1 MIMANREFL
10 KNRNIDER
18 NSLPDLMQNISPD
31 SEEEINF
38 IDHSIYY
45 TDQDY
50 KECISRSKGALRMLN
65 LNCAGLNAKFD
76 NLKIFLAE
84 CNNNFFPLHVITLQE
99 THINSNADVQY
110 FELPGYT
117 LVYDLARINSFGG
130 VAIYVHDSFSFTRLD
145 IDKFKQ
151 DSSVYES
158 MYLEIYN
165 KDVRFHKYVIGSVYR
180 RPSDLL
186 DDLTQFNEEFSVT
199 LSNIHAVSRQA
210 YVNGDYNIDLLQLHT
225 NTHYNAFYENI
236 TAQGFFPKITR
247 PTRSFGNSHKLIDN
261 VLTNNLCKQ
270 HTSGILTHQISD
282 HFMSF
287 SIVEGNIKNIKE
299 PVKYIEV
306 QNINSASIINFKN
319 SVGNSNLF
327 SQFDLSLDA
336 NPNDNYN
343 ILSSILEQAKNKHIP
358 KRIQRLN
365 RRKHFIEP
373 WMNRELLTLIN
384 KKNDKYRDWKS
395 TNNDVE
401 YEVKKFNFKTFERIV
416 KENIRAAKREYYFK
430 TFTAQKRDMKKTW
443 KTIDETLNRRKNKS
457 KFPSEF
463 IVNNRSITD
472 HKEIADQFNIFFSN
486 IGSTLSHSI
495 EINDNTLDF
504 TDYLN
509 NPTEHRFNFN
519 RITESETLSIINKL
533 KSKNSSGKDE
543 ISNKLLKSIKDE
555 IAKPLTIIINQSL
568 KTGIFPEALKIA
580 KVKPLYKKGD
590 NFCLNNYRPISLLP
604 TISKIFERVM
614 FTQLYSYLNAHN
626 LLSEQ
631 QYGFRS
637 QHSTELACVK
647 LVDYITTEMDNIK
660 KIKTPTAIFLDLSKA
675 FDTLNFNILLNKL
688 QYYGIHGIAL
698 SLIKSYLTNRFQYVQ
713 FENSESDLL
722 EIKTGIPQGSILGP
736 LFFSIMINDLVKSS
750 NKFKFL
756 MYADDTTIYFNL
768 EDFPLEDR
776 EVLIND
782 ELEKVNKWLKLNKL
796 AVNVDKTK
804 SMLFHKRRPV
814 IPIQFSMNNRV
825 IDVVQHFNYLGIMLD
840 ADMSWKTHVAM
851 VRNKLSRI
859 NGILHRLKYIYPQN
873 VLITLYK
880 SLFVP
885 HINYGSL
892 VWGHAGGALDKIK
905 KKAVRTIT
913 YSNYAAH
920 SEPLLKELNL
930 LKVKDLFELKILKF
944 LFKLYHNTLPP
955 YFNSYRSYFEKIV
968 TPYTLRPHPL
978 PVPRVSHVFAEAGLL
993 YKLVVTKNKFAASD
1007 EVISCRINDQSYSLI
1022 GFNQYVIKKM
1032 VDGYSYVCVLNHC
1045 HTCGRA

>member
-1 MIMANREFL
+1 MI
-10 KNRNIDER
+10 
-18 NSLPDLMQNISPD
+18 
-31 SEEEINF
+31 
-38 IDHSIYY
+38 
-45 TDQDY
+45 
-50 KECISRSKGALRMLN
+50 
-65 LNCAGLNAKFD
+65 
-76 NLKIFLAE
+76 
-84 CNNNFFPLHVITLQE
+84 
-99 THINSNADVQY
+99 
-110 FELPGYT
+110 
-117 LVYDLARINSFGG
+117 
-130 VAIYVHDSFSFTRLD
+130 
-145 IDKFKQ
+145 
-151 DSSVYES
+151 
-158 MYLEIYN
+158 
-165 KDVRFHKYVIGSVYR
+165 
-180 RPSDLL
+180 
-186 DDLTQFNEEFSVT
+186 
-199 LSNIHAVSRQA
+199 
-210 YVNGDYNIDLLQLHT
+210 
-225 NTHYNAFYENI
+225 
-236 TAQGFFPKITR
+236 
-247 PTRSFGNSHKLIDN
+247 
-261 VLTNNLCKQ
+261 
-270 HTSGILTHQISD
+270 
-282 HFMSF
+282 
-287 SIVEGNIKNIKE
+287 
-299 PVKYIEV
+299 
-306 QNINSASIINFKN
+306 
-319 SVGNSNLF
+319 
-327 SQFDLSLDA
+327 
-336 NPNDNYN
+336 
-343 ILSSILEQAKNKHIP
+343 
-358 KRIQRLN
+358 
-365 RRKHFIEP
+365 
-373 WMNRELLTLIN
+373 
-384 KKNDKYRDWKS
+384 KYRDWKS

-401 YEVKKFNFKTFERIV
+401 YEVKKVNFKTFEKIV
-416 KENIRAAKREYYFK
+416 KDNIRAAKREYYFK
-430 TFTAQKRDMKKTW
+430 TFTSQKNDIKKTW

-463 IVNNRSITD
+463 IVNNRSIAD
-472 HKEIADQFNIFFSN
+472 RKEIADQFNIFFSN
-486 IGSTLSHSI
+486 IGSTLSDSI
-495 EINDNTLDF
+495 EIDDSTLDF

-509 NPTEHRFNFN
+509 NPTQHHFNFN
-519 RITESETLSIINKL
+519 TITESETLSIINKL

-568 KTGIFPEALKIA
+568 KTGVFPDALKIA

-614 FTQLYSYLNAHN
+614 FTQLYSYLNANN

-660 KIKTPTAIFLDLSKA
+660 KIKTPTAIYLDLSKA

-688 QYYGIHGIAL
+688 QYYGINGSSL
-698 SLIKSYLTNRFQYVQ
+698 SLIRNYLTNRFQYVQ

-736 LFFSIMINDLVKSS
+736 LFFSIMINDLVNSS

-768 EDFPLEDR
+768 EDFPIENR
-776 EVLIND
+776 EVLINN

-814 IPIQFSMNNRV
+814 TPIQFSMNNRI

-851 VRNKLSRI
+851 VRSKLSRI

-873 VLITLYK
+873 ILITLYK

-885 HINYGSL
+885 HINYESL
-892 VWGHAGGALDKIK
+892 LWGHAGGALDKIQ

-913 YSNYAAH
+913 YSNYIAH

-930 LKVKDLFELKILKF
+930 LKVKDLFELKFLKF
-944 LFKLYHNTLPP
+944 LFKLYHNNLPP
-955 YFNSYRSYFEKIV
+955 YFNSYRSHLEKIV

-993 YKLVVTKNKFAASD
+993 YKLVVIKNKFAASD
-1007 EVISCRINDQSYSLI
+1007 EVISFRINDQSYSLI

-1032 VDGYSYVCVLNHC
+1032 VDSCCV
-1045 HTCGRA
+1045 

>member
-1 MIMANREFL
+1 
-10 KNRNIDER
+10 
-18 NSLPDLMQNISPD
+18 
-31 SEEEINF
+31 
-38 IDHSIYY
+38 
-45 TDQDY
+45 
-50 KECISRSKGALRMLN
+50 
-65 LNCAGLNAKFD
+65 
-76 NLKIFLAE
+76 
-84 CNNNFFPLHVITLQE
+84 
-99 THINSNADVQY
+99 
-110 FELPGYT
+110 
-117 LVYDLARINSFGG
+117 
-130 VAIYVHDSFSFTRLD
+130 
-145 IDKFKQ
+145 
-151 DSSVYES
+151 
-158 MYLEIYN
+158 
-165 KDVRFHKYVIGSVYR
+165 
-180 RPSDLL
+180 
-186 DDLTQFNEEFSVT
+186 
-199 LSNIHAVSRQA
+199 
-210 YVNGDYNIDLLQLHT
+210 
-225 NTHYNAFYENI
+225 
-236 TAQGFFPKITR
+236 
-247 PTRSFGNSHKLIDN
+247 
-261 VLTNNLCKQ
+261 
-270 HTSGILTHQISD
+270 
-282 HFMSF
+282 
-287 SIVEGNIKNIKE
+287 
-299 PVKYIEV
+299 
-306 QNINSASIINFKN
+306 
-319 SVGNSNLF
+319 
-327 SQFDLSLDA
+327 
-336 NPNDNYN
+336 
-343 ILSSILEQAKNKHIP
+343 
-358 KRIQRLN
+358 
-365 RRKHFIEP
+365 
-373 WMNRELLTLIN
+373 MNRELLTLIN

-395 TNNDVE
+395 TNNNVE
-401 YEVKKFNFKTFERIV
+401 YEVKKINFKTFEKIV
-416 KENIRAAKREYYFK
+416 KDNIRAAKREYYFK
-430 TFTAQKRDMKKTW
+430 TFTSQKNDMKKTW

-463 IVNNRSITD
+463 IVNNRSIAD
-472 HKEIADQFNIFFSN
+472 QKEIADQFNIFFSN
-486 IGSTLSHSI
+486 IGSTLSDSI
-495 EINDNTLDF
+495 EIADSTLDF

-509 NPTEHRFNFN
+509 NPTEHHFNFN
-519 RITESETLSIINKL
+519 TITESETLSIINKL
-533 KSKNSSGKDE
+533 KNKNSSGKDE

-568 KTGIFPEALKIA
+568 KTGVFPDALKIA

-614 FTQLYSYLNAHN
+614 FTQLYSYLNANN

-688 QYYGIHGIAL
+688 QYYGIDGISL
-698 SLIKSYLTNRFQYVQ
+698 SLIRSYLTDRFQYVQ

-736 LFFSIMINDLVKSS
+736 LFFSIMINDLVNSS

-768 EDFPLEDR
+768 EDFPIENR
-776 EVLIND
+776 EVLINN

-814 IPIQFSMNNRV
+814 TPIQFSMNNRI
-825 IDVVQHFNYLGIMLD
+825 IDVVQYFNYLGIMLD

-859 NGILHRLKYIYPQN
+859 NGILHRLKYIYPQSI
-873 VLITLYK
+873 LITLYK

-892 VWGHAGGALDKIK
+892 LWGHAGGALDKIQ

-913 YSNYAAH
+913 YSNYIAH

-944 LFKLYHNTLPP
+944 LFKLYHNNLPP
-955 YFNSYRSYFEKIV
+955 YFNSYRSHLEKIV

-993 YKLVVTKNKFAASD
+993 YKLVVIKNKFAASD
-1007 EVISCRINDQSYSLI
+1007 EVISFRINDQSYSLI

-1032 VDGYSYVCVLNHC
+1032 VDSYSYVCVLNHC

>member
-1 MIMANREFL
+1 
-10 KNRNIDER
+10 
-18 NSLPDLMQNISPD
+18 
-31 SEEEINF
+31 
-38 IDHSIYY
+38 
-45 TDQDY
+45 
-50 KECISRSKGALRMLN
+50 
-65 LNCAGLNAKFD
+65 
-76 NLKIFLAE
+76 
-84 CNNNFFPLHVITLQE
+84 
-99 THINSNADVQY
+99 
-110 FELPGYT
+110 
-117 LVYDLARINSFGG
+117 
-130 VAIYVHDSFSFTRLD
+130 
-145 IDKFKQ
+145 
-151 DSSVYES
+151 
-158 MYLEIYN
+158 
-165 KDVRFHKYVIGSVYR
+165 
-180 RPSDLL
+180 
-186 DDLTQFNEEFSVT
+186 
-199 LSNIHAVSRQA
+199 
-210 YVNGDYNIDLLQLHT
+210 
-225 NTHYNAFYENI
+225 
-236 TAQGFFPKITR
+236 
-247 PTRSFGNSHKLIDN
+247 
-261 VLTNNLCKQ
+261 
-270 HTSGILTHQISD
+270 
-282 HFMSF
+282 
-287 SIVEGNIKNIKE
+287 
-299 PVKYIEV
+299 
-306 QNINSASIINFKN
+306 
-319 SVGNSNLF
+319 
-327 SQFDLSLDA
+327 
-336 NPNDNYN
+336 
-343 ILSSILEQAKNKHIP
+343 
-358 KRIQRLN
+358 
-365 RRKHFIEP
+365 
-373 WMNRELLTLIN
+373 MNRELLTLIN

-395 TNNDVE
+395 TNNNDE
-401 YEVKKFNFKTFERIV
+401 YEVKKINFKTFEKIV
-416 KENIRAAKREYYFK
+416 KDNIRAAKLEYYFK
-430 TFTAQKRDMKKTW
+430 TFTSQKNDMKKTW

-463 IVNNRSITD
+463 IVNNRSIAD
-472 HKEIADQFNIFFSN
+472 QKEIADQFNIFFSS
-486 IGSTLSHSI
+486 IGSTLSDSI
-495 EINDNTLDF
+495 EIADSTLDF

-509 NPTEHRFNFN
+509 NPTEHHFNFN
-519 RITESETLSIINKL
+519 TITESETLSIINKL
-533 KSKNSSGKDE
+533 KNKNSSGKDE

-568 KTGIFPEALKIA
+568 KTGVFPDALKIA

-614 FTQLYSYLNAHN
+614 FTQLYSYLNAN
-626 LLSEQ
+626 TLLSEQ

-647 LVDYITTEMDNIK
+647 LVDYITTEMDNIR

-688 QYYGIHGIAL
+688 QYYGIDGISL
-698 SLIKSYLTNRFQYVQ
+698 SLIRSYLTDRFQYVQ

-736 LFFSIMINDLVKSS
+736 LFFSIMINDLVNSS

-768 EDFPLEDR
+768 EDFPIENR
-776 EVLIND
+776 EVLINN

-814 IPIQFSMNNRV
+814 TPIQFSMNNRI
-825 IDVVQHFNYLGIMLD
+825 IDVVQYFNYLGIMLD

-859 NGILHRLKYIYPQN
+859 NGILHRLKYIYPQSI
-873 VLITLYK
+873 LITLYK

-892 VWGHAGGALDKIK
+892 LWGHAGGALDKIQ

-913 YSNYAAH
+913 YSNYIAH

-944 LFKLYHNTLPP
+944 LFKLYHNNLPP
-955 YFNSYRSYFEKIV
+955 YFNSYRSHLEKIV

-993 YKLVVTKNKFAASD
+993 YKLVVIKNKFAASD
-1007 EVISCRINDQSYSLI
+1007 EVISFRINDQSYSLI

-1032 VDGYSYVCVLNHC
+1032 VDSYSYVCVLNHC

>member
-1 MIMANREFL
+1 M
-10 KNRNIDER
+10 
-18 NSLPDLMQNISPD
+18 
-31 SEEEINF
+31 
-38 IDHSIYY
+38 
-45 TDQDY
+45 T
-50 KECISRSKGALRMLN
+50 
-65 LNCAGLNAKFD
+65 
-76 NLKIFLAE
+76 
-84 CNNNFFPLHVITLQE
+84 
-99 THINSNADVQY
+99 
-110 FELPGYT
+110 
-117 LVYDLARINSFGG
+117 
-130 VAIYVHDSFSFTRLD
+130 
-145 IDKFKQ
+145 
-151 DSSVYES
+151 
-158 MYLEIYN
+158 
-165 KDVRFHKYVIGSVYR
+165 
-180 RPSDLL
+180 
-186 DDLTQFNEEFSVT
+186 
-199 LSNIHAVSRQA
+199 
-210 YVNGDYNIDLLQLHT
+210 
-225 NTHYNAFYENI
+225 
-236 TAQGFFPKITR
+236 
-247 PTRSFGNSHKLIDN
+247 
-261 VLTNNLCKQ
+261 
-270 HTSGILTHQISD
+270 
-282 HFMSF
+282 F

-299 PVKYIEV
+299 PIKYVEV

-319 SVGNSNLF
+319 SVGNSDLF

-343 ILSSILEQAKNKHIP
+343 ILSSILQQAKNRHIP
-358 KRIQRLN
+358 KKIQRLN
-365 RRKHFIEP
+365 RRKHCIEP

-395 TNNDVE
+395 TNNNDE
-401 YEVKKFNFKTFERIV
+401 YEVKKINFKTFEKIV
-416 KENIRAAKREYYFK
+416 KDNIRAAKREYYFK
-430 TFTAQKRDMKKTW
+430 TFTSQKNDMKKTW

-463 IVNNRSITD
+463 IVNNRSIAD
-472 HKEIADQFNIFFSN
+472 QKEIADQFNIFFSS
-486 IGSTLSHSI
+486 IGSTLSDSI
-495 EINDNTLDF
+495 EIADSTLDF

-509 NPTEHRFNFN
+509 NPTEHHFNFN
-519 RITESETLSIINKL
+519 TITESETLSIINKL
-533 KSKNSSGKDE
+533 KNKNSSGKDE

-568 KTGIFPEALKIA
+568 KTGVFPDALKIA

-614 FTQLYSYLNAHN
+614 FTQLYSYLNANN

-688 QYYGIHGIAL
+688 QYYGIDGISL
-698 SLIKSYLTNRFQYVQ
+698 SLIRSYLTDRFQYVQ

-736 LFFSIMINDLVKSS
+736 LFLSIMINDLVNSS

-768 EDFPLEDR
+768 EDFPIENR
-776 EVLIND
+776 EVLINN

-814 IPIQFSMNNRV
+814 TPIQFSMNNRI
-825 IDVVQHFNYLGIMLD
+825 IDVVQYFNYLGIMLD

-859 NGILHRLKYIYPQN
+859 NGILHRLKYIYPQSI
-873 VLITLYK
+873 LITLYK

-892 VWGHAGGALDKIK
+892 LWGHAGGALDKIQ

-913 YSNYAAH
+913 YSNYIAH

-944 LFKLYHNTLPP
+944 LFKLYHNNLPP
-955 YFNSYRSYFEKIV
+955 YFNSYRSHLEKNCHSLYIAS
-968 TPYTLRPHPL
+968 TSFTSAPRIACICGSWATLQI
-978 PVPRVSHVFAEAGLL
+978 GC
-993 YKLVVTKNKFAASD
+993 NK
-1007 EVISCRINDQSYSLI
+1007 
-1022 GFNQYVIKKM
+1022 K
-1032 VDGYSYVCVLNHC
+1032 
-1045 HTCGRA
+1045 

>member
-1 MIMANREFL
+1 M
-10 KNRNIDER
+10 
-18 NSLPDLMQNISPD
+18 
-31 SEEEINF
+31 
-38 IDHSIYY
+38 
-45 TDQDY
+45 
-50 KECISRSKGALRMLN
+50 
-65 LNCAGLNAKFD
+65 
-76 NLKIFLAE
+76 
-84 CNNNFFPLHVITLQE
+84 
-99 THINSNADVQY
+99 
-110 FELPGYT
+110 
-117 LVYDLARINSFGG
+117 
-130 VAIYVHDSFSFTRLD
+130 
-145 IDKFKQ
+145 
-151 DSSVYES
+151 
-158 MYLEIYN
+158 
-165 KDVRFHKYVIGSVYR
+165 KD
-180 RPSDLL
+180 
-186 DDLTQFNEEFSVT
+186 
-199 LSNIHAVSRQA
+199 
-210 YVNGDYNIDLLQLHT
+210 
-225 NTHYNAFYENI
+225 
-236 TAQGFFPKITR
+236 
-247 PTRSFGNSHKLIDN
+247 
-261 VLTNNLCKQ
+261 
-270 HTSGILTHQISD
+270 
-282 HFMSF
+282 
-287 SIVEGNIKNIKE
+287 
-299 PVKYIEV
+299 
-306 QNINSASIINFKN
+306 
-319 SVGNSNLF
+319 
-327 SQFDLSLDA
+327 
-336 NPNDNYN
+336 
-343 ILSSILEQAKNKHIP
+343 
-358 KRIQRLN
+358 
-365 RRKHFIEP
+365 
-373 WMNRELLTLIN
+373 
-384 KKNDKYRDWKS
+384 
-395 TNNDVE
+395 
-401 YEVKKFNFKTFERIV
+401 
-416 KENIRAAKREYYFK
+416 NIRAAKREYYFK
-430 TFTAQKRDMKKTW
+430 TFTSQKNDIKKTW

-463 IVNNRSITD
+463 IVNNRSIAD
-472 HKEIADQFNIFFSN
+472 QKEIADQFNIFFSN
-486 IGSTLSHSI
+486 IGSTLSDSI
-495 EINDNTLDF
+495 EIDDSTLDF

-509 NPTEHRFNFN
+509 NPTQHHFNFN
-519 RITESETLSIINKL
+519 TITESETLSIINKL
-533 KSKNSSGKDE
+533 KSKNSSGRDE

-568 KTGIFPEALKIA
+568 KTGVFPDALKIA

-614 FTQLYSYLNAHN
+614 FTQLYSYLNANN

-660 KIKTPTAIFLDLSKA
+660 KIKTPTAIYLDLSKA

-688 QYYGIHGIAL
+688 QYYGINGTSL
-698 SLIKSYLTNRFQYVQ
+698 SLIRNYLTNRFQYVQ

-736 LFFSIMINDLVKSS
+736 LFFSIMINDLVNSS

-768 EDFPLEDR
+768 EDFPIENR
-776 EVLIND
+776 EVLINN

-814 IPIQFSMNNRV
+814 TPIQFSMNNRI

-859 NGILHRLKYIYPQN
+859 NGILHRLKYIYPQSI
-873 VLITLYK
+873 LITLYK

-892 VWGHAGGALDKIK
+892 LWGHAGGALDKIQ

-913 YSNYAAH
+913 YSNYIAH

-930 LKVKDLFELKILKF
+930 LKVKDLFELKIFKF
-944 LFKLYHNTLPP
+944 LFKLYHNNLRP
-955 YFNSYRSYFEKIV
+955 YFNSYRSHLEKIV

-993 YKLVVTKNKFAASD
+993 YKLVVIKNKFAASD
-1007 EVISCRINDQSYSLI
+1007 EVISFRINDQSYSLI

-1032 VDGYSYVCVLNHC
+1032 VDSYSYVCVLNHC

>member
-1 MIMANREFL
+1 M
-10 KNRNIDER
+10 KT
-18 NSLPDLMQNISPD
+18 S
-31 SEEEINF
+31 
-38 IDHSIYY
+38 
-45 TDQDY
+45 
-50 KECISRSKGALRMLN
+50 
-65 LNCAGLNAKFD
+65 
-76 NLKIFLAE
+76 
-84 CNNNFFPLHVITLQE
+84 
-99 THINSNADVQY
+99 SN
-110 FELPGYT
+110 
-117 LVYDLARINSFGG
+117 
-130 VAIYVHDSFSFTRLD
+130 
-145 IDKFKQ
+145 
-151 DSSVYES
+151 SSVRA
-158 MYLEIYN
+158 LLCL
-165 KDVRFHKYVIGSVYR
+165 VI
-180 RPSDLL
+180 
-186 DDLTQFNEEFSVT
+186 
-199 LSNIHAVSRQA
+199 
-210 YVNGDYNIDLLQLHT
+210 
-225 NTHYNAFYENI
+225 
-236 TAQGFFPKITR
+236 
-247 PTRSFGNSHKLIDN
+247 
-261 VLTNNLCKQ
+261 
-270 HTSGILTHQISD
+270 
-282 HFMSF
+282 
-287 SIVEGNIKNIKE
+287 
-299 PVKYIEV
+299 
-306 QNINSASIINFKN
+306 
-319 SVGNSNLF
+319 
-327 SQFDLSLDA
+327 
-336 NPNDNYN
+336 
-343 ILSSILEQAKNKHIP
+343 
-358 KRIQRLN
+358 
-365 RRKHFIEP
+365 
-373 WMNRELLTLIN
+373 
-384 KKNDKYRDWKS
+384 
-395 TNNDVE
+395 
-401 YEVKKFNFKTFERIV
+401 FEKIV
-416 KENIRAAKREYYFK
+416 KDNIRAAKREYYFK
-430 TFTAQKRDMKKTW
+430 TFTSQKNDMKKTW

-463 IVNNRSITD
+463 IVNNRSIAD
-472 HKEIADQFNIFFSN
+472 QKEIADQFNIFFSN
-486 IGSTLSHSI
+486 IGSTLSDSI
-495 EINDNTLDF
+495 EIADSTLDF

-509 NPTEHRFNFN
+509 NPTEHHFNFN
-519 RITESETLSIINKL
+519 TITESETLSIINKL
-533 KSKNSSGKDE
+533 KNKNSSGKDE

-568 KTGIFPEALKIA
+568 KTGVFPDALKIA

-614 FTQLYSYLNAHN
+614 FTQLYSYLNANN

-688 QYYGIHGIAL
+688 QYYGIDGISL
-698 SLIKSYLTNRFQYVQ
+698 SLIRSYLTDRFQYVQ

-736 LFFSIMINDLVKSS
+736 LFFSIMINDLVNSS

-768 EDFPLEDR
+768 EDFPIENR
-776 EVLIND
+776 EVLINN

-814 IPIQFSMNNRV
+814 TPIQFSMNNRI
-825 IDVVQHFNYLGIMLD
+825 IDVVQYFNYLGIMLD

-859 NGILHRLKYIYPQN
+859 NGILHRLKYIYPQSI
-873 VLITLYK
+873 LITLYK

-892 VWGHAGGALDKIK
+892 LWGHAGGALDKIQ

-913 YSNYAAH
+913 YSNYIAH

-944 LFKLYHNTLPP
+944 LFKLYHNNLPP
-955 YFNSYRSYFEKIV
+955 YFNSYRSHLEKIV

-993 YKLVVTKNKFAASD
+993 YKLVVIKNKFAASD
-1007 EVISCRINDQSYSLI
+1007 EVISFRINDQSYSLI

-1032 VDGYSYVCVLNHC
+1032 VDSYSYVCVLNHC

>member
-1 MIMANREFL
+1 MI
-10 KNRNIDER
+10 I
-18 NSLPDLMQNISPD
+18 
-31 SEEEINF
+31 
-38 IDHSIYY
+38 
-45 TDQDY
+45 
-50 KECISRSKGALRMLN
+50 
-65 LNCAGLNAKFD
+65 
-76 NLKIFLAE
+76 
-84 CNNNFFPLHVITLQE
+84 
-99 THINSNADVQY
+99 
-110 FELPGYT
+110 
-117 LVYDLARINSFGG
+117 
-130 VAIYVHDSFSFTRLD
+130 
-145 IDKFKQ
+145 
-151 DSSVYES
+151 
-158 MYLEIYN
+158 
-165 KDVRFHKYVIGSVYR
+165 
-180 RPSDLL
+180 
-186 DDLTQFNEEFSVT
+186 
-199 LSNIHAVSRQA
+199 
-210 YVNGDYNIDLLQLHT
+210 
-225 NTHYNAFYENI
+225 
-236 TAQGFFPKITR
+236 
-247 PTRSFGNSHKLIDN
+247 
-261 VLTNNLCKQ
+261 
-270 HTSGILTHQISD
+270 
-282 HFMSF
+282 
-287 SIVEGNIKNIKE
+287 
-299 PVKYIEV
+299 
-306 QNINSASIINFKN
+306 
-319 SVGNSNLF
+319 
-327 SQFDLSLDA
+327 
-336 NPNDNYN
+336 
-343 ILSSILEQAKNKHIP
+343 
-358 KRIQRLN
+358 
-365 RRKHFIEP
+365 
-373 WMNRELLTLIN
+373 
-384 KKNDKYRDWKS
+384 
-395 TNNDVE
+395 
-401 YEVKKFNFKTFERIV
+401 NFKTFEKIV
-416 KENIRAAKREYYFK
+416 KDNIRAAKREYYFK
-430 TFTAQKRDMKKTW
+430 TFTSQKNDMKKTW

-463 IVNNRSITD
+463 IVNNRSIAD
-472 HKEIADQFNIFFSN
+472 QKEIADQFNIFFSN
-486 IGSTLSHSI
+486 IGSTLSDSI
-495 EINDNTLDF
+495 EIADSTLDF

-509 NPTEHRFNFN
+509 NPTEHHFNFN
-519 RITESETLSIINKL
+519 TITESETLSIINKL
-533 KSKNSSGKDE
+533 KNKNSSGKDE

-568 KTGIFPEALKIA
+568 KTGVFPDALKIA

-614 FTQLYSYLNAHN
+614 FTQLYSYLNANN

-688 QYYGIHGIAL
+688 QYYGIDGISL
-698 SLIKSYLTNRFQYVQ
+698 SLIRSYLTDRFQYVQ

-736 LFFSIMINDLVKSS
+736 LFFSIMINDLVNSS

-768 EDFPLEDR
+768 EDFPIENR
-776 EVLIND
+776 EVLINN

-814 IPIQFSMNNRV
+814 TPIQFSMNNRI
-825 IDVVQHFNYLGIMLD
+825 IDVVQYFNYLGIMLD

-859 NGILHRLKYIYPQN
+859 NGILHRLKYIYPQSI
-873 VLITLYK
+873 LITLYK

-892 VWGHAGGALDKIK
+892 LWGHAGGALDKIQ

-913 YSNYAAH
+913 YSNYIAH

-944 LFKLYHNTLPP
+944 LFKLYHNNLPP
-955 YFNSYRSYFEKIV
+955 YFNSYRSHLEKIV

-993 YKLVVTKNKFAASD
+993 YKLVVIKNKFAASD
-1007 EVISCRINDQSYSLI
+1007 EVISFRINDQSYSLI

-1032 VDGYSYVCVLNHC
+1032 VDSYSYVCVLNHC

>member
-1 MIMANREFL
+1 
-10 KNRNIDER
+10 
-18 NSLPDLMQNISPD
+18 
-31 SEEEINF
+31 
-38 IDHSIYY
+38 
-45 TDQDY
+45 
-50 KECISRSKGALRMLN
+50 
-65 LNCAGLNAKFD
+65 
-76 NLKIFLAE
+76 
-84 CNNNFFPLHVITLQE
+84 
-99 THINSNADVQY
+99 
-110 FELPGYT
+110 
-117 LVYDLARINSFGG
+117 
-130 VAIYVHDSFSFTRLD
+130 
-145 IDKFKQ
+145 
-151 DSSVYES
+151 
-158 MYLEIYN
+158 
-165 KDVRFHKYVIGSVYR
+165 
-180 RPSDLL
+180 
-186 DDLTQFNEEFSVT
+186 
-199 LSNIHAVSRQA
+199 
-210 YVNGDYNIDLLQLHT
+210 
-225 NTHYNAFYENI
+225 
-236 TAQGFFPKITR
+236 
-247 PTRSFGNSHKLIDN
+247 
-261 VLTNNLCKQ
+261 
-270 HTSGILTHQISD
+270 
-282 HFMSF
+282 
-287 SIVEGNIKNIKE
+287 
-299 PVKYIEV
+299 
-306 QNINSASIINFKN
+306 
-319 SVGNSNLF
+319 
-327 SQFDLSLDA
+327 
-336 NPNDNYN
+336 
-343 ILSSILEQAKNKHIP
+343 
-358 KRIQRLN
+358 
-365 RRKHFIEP
+365 
-373 WMNRELLTLIN
+373 MNRELLTLIN
-384 KKNDKYRDWKS
+384 KKNDKYRVWKS
-395 TNNDVE
+395 TNNNVE
-401 YEVKKFNFKTFERIV
+401 YEVKKINFKTFEKIV
-416 KENIRAAKREYYFK
+416 KDNIRAAKREYYFK
-430 TFTAQKRDMKKTW
+430 TFTSQKNDMKKTW

-463 IVNNRSITD
+463 IVNNRSIAD
-472 HKEIADQFNIFFSN
+472 QKEIADQFNIFFSN
-486 IGSTLSHSI
+486 IGSTLSDSI
-495 EINDNTLDF
+495 EIADSTLDF

-509 NPTEHRFNFN
+509 NPTEHHFNFN
-519 RITESETLSIINKL
+519 TITESETLSIINKL
-533 KSKNSSGKDE
+533 KNKNSSGKDE

-568 KTGIFPEALKIA
+568 KTGVFPDALKIA

-614 FTQLYSYLNAHN
+614 FTQLYSYLNANN

-688 QYYGIHGIAL
+688 QYYGIDGISL
-698 SLIKSYLTNRFQYVQ
+698 SLIRSYLTDRFQYVQ

-736 LFFSIMINDLVKSS
+736 LFFSIMINDLVNSS

-768 EDFPLEDR
+768 EDFPIENR
-776 EVLIND
+776 EVLINN

-814 IPIQFSMNNRV
+814 TPIQFSMNNRI
-825 IDVVQHFNYLGIMLD
+825 IDVVQYFNYLGIMLD

-859 NGILHRLKYIYPQN
+859 NGILHRLKYIYPQSI
-873 VLITLYK
+873 LITLYK

-892 VWGHAGGALDKIK
+892 LWGHAGGALDKIQ

-913 YSNYAAH
+913 YSNYIAH

-930 LKVKDLFELKILKF
+930 LKVKDLFDLKILKF
-944 LFKLYHNTLPP
+944 LFKLYHNNLPP
-955 YFNSYRSYFEKIV
+955 YFNFYRSHLEKIV

-993 YKLVVTKNKFAASD
+993 YKLVVIKNKFAASD
-1007 EVISCRINDQSYSLI
+1007 EVISFRINDQSYSLI

-1032 VDGYSYVCVLNHC
+1032 VDSYSYVCVLNHC

>member
-1 MIMANREFL
+1 
-10 KNRNIDER
+10 
-18 NSLPDLMQNISPD
+18 
-31 SEEEINF
+31 
-38 IDHSIYY
+38 
-45 TDQDY
+45 
-50 KECISRSKGALRMLN
+50 
-65 LNCAGLNAKFD
+65 
-76 NLKIFLAE
+76 
-84 CNNNFFPLHVITLQE
+84 
-99 THINSNADVQY
+99 
-110 FELPGYT
+110 
-117 LVYDLARINSFGG
+117 
-130 VAIYVHDSFSFTRLD
+130 
-145 IDKFKQ
+145 
-151 DSSVYES
+151 
-158 MYLEIYN
+158 
-165 KDVRFHKYVIGSVYR
+165 
-180 RPSDLL
+180 
-186 DDLTQFNEEFSVT
+186 
-199 LSNIHAVSRQA
+199 
-210 YVNGDYNIDLLQLHT
+210 
-225 NTHYNAFYENI
+225 
-236 TAQGFFPKITR
+236 
-247 PTRSFGNSHKLIDN
+247 
-261 VLTNNLCKQ
+261 
-270 HTSGILTHQISD
+270 
-282 HFMSF
+282 
-287 SIVEGNIKNIKE
+287 
-299 PVKYIEV
+299 
-306 QNINSASIINFKN
+306 
-319 SVGNSNLF
+319 
-327 SQFDLSLDA
+327 
-336 NPNDNYN
+336 
-343 ILSSILEQAKNKHIP
+343 
-358 KRIQRLN
+358 
-365 RRKHFIEP
+365 
-373 WMNRELLTLIN
+373 
-384 KKNDKYRDWKS
+384 
-395 TNNDVE
+395 
-401 YEVKKFNFKTFERIV
+401 
-416 KENIRAAKREYYFK
+416 
-430 TFTAQKRDMKKTW
+430 MKKTW

-463 IVNNRSITD
+463 IVNNRSIAD
-472 HKEIADQFNIFFSN
+472 QKEIADQFNIFFSS
-486 IGSTLSHSI
+486 IGSTLSDSI
-495 EINDNTLDF
+495 EIADSTLDF

-509 NPTEHRFNFN
+509 NPTEHHFNFN
-519 RITESETLSIINKL
+519 TITESETLSIINKL
-533 KSKNSSGKDE
+533 KNKNSSGKDE

-568 KTGIFPEALKIA
+568 KTGVFPDALKIA

-614 FTQLYSYLNAHN
+614 FTQLYSYLNANN

-688 QYYGIHGIAL
+688 QYYGIDGISL
-698 SLIKSYLTNRFQYVQ
+698 SLIRSYLTDRFQYVQ

-736 LFFSIMINDLVKSS
+736 LFFSIMINDLVNSS

-768 EDFPLEDR
+768 EDFPIENR
-776 EVLIND
+776 EVLINN

-814 IPIQFSMNNRV
+814 TPIQFSMNNRI
-825 IDVVQHFNYLGIMLD
+825 IDVVQYFNYLGIMLD

-859 NGILHRLKYIYPQN
+859 NGILHRLKYIYPQSI
-873 VLITLYK
+873 LITLYK

-892 VWGHAGGALDKIK
+892 LWGHAGGALDKIQ

-913 YSNYAAH
+913 YSNYIAH

-944 LFKLYHNTLPP
+944 LFKLYHNNLPP
-955 YFNSYRSYFEKIV
+955 YFNSYRSHLEKIV

-993 YKLVVTKNKFAASD
+993 YKLVVIKNRFAASD
-1007 EVISCRINDQSYSLI
+1007 EVISFRINDQSYSLI

-1032 VDGYSYVCVLNHC
+1032 VDSYSYVCVLNHC